1 MTNNINYLKEISI
14 YRYEFFGSSVLNFN
28 TDLILDVTWGTTTQ
42 EIKLEDFEIKEE
54 TVSIKE
60 EILPVSTVEDT
71 CTVYVQGEDMK
82 MESTEM
88 KSKKRTEY
96 SPQSFIF

>member
-1 MTNNINYLKEISI
+1 MFLDEIVEITN
-14 YRYEFFGSSVLNFN
+14 
-28 TDLILDVTWGTTTQ
+28 Q
-42 EIKLEDFEIKEE
+42 EMKF
-54 TVSIKE
+54 
-60 EILPVSTVEDT
+60 EILPCCTVEDT